1 MIFRI
6 AAGILAILFIGVP
19 LVVPIVAPDADEPP
33 KGMWGIAILFGAYAI
48 KGNKVK
54 LKWPALI
61 SNRLPNGQRWWAFL
75 CSQVVE

>member
-6 AAGILAILFIGVP
+6 AAGILAILLIGVP
-19 LVVPIVAPDADEPP
+19 PVVPIVAPDADEPP

-54 LKWPALI
+54 L
-61 SNRLPNGQRWWAFL
+61 
-75 CSQVVE
+75 